1 MFLPDKYCCL
11 CDRLKNFRENNKKL
25 YPDYYNGAVPSF
37 GNINATLLIV
47 GLAPGLHGANQT
59 GRPFTNDFAGDI
71 LYSVL
76 KENGLTKGSY
86 GKRAGDGLELL
97 DTRVTNAVRCVPPQ
111 NKPTG
116 DEFARCIPFLK
127 AEIAAMDNLKCI
139 LSLGVDSHRAV
150 IKALNL
156 KQSAF
161 PFKHG
166 AIHHPTDKIT
176 LADSYHTSRY
186 NINTGVLTKQMFF
199 DVIENIKN
207 NILPLG

>member
-1 MFLPDKYCCL
+1 MLLPDKYCCL
-11 CDRLKNFRENNKKL
+11 CDRLKKFRDDNKRL
-25 YPDYYNGAVPSF
+25 YPNYYNGAVPSF
-37 GNINATLLIV
+37 GDKNAALLIV

-76 KENGLTKGSY
+76 TEKGLAKGNY
-86 GKRAGDGLELL
+86 GKRIDDGFELL

-116 DEFARCIPFLK
+116 DEFSECLPFLRN
-127 AEIAAMDNLKCI
+127 EIMAMDNLKCI
-139 LSLGVDSHRAV
+139 LSLGGDSHRAV
-150 IKALNL
+150 IRTFDL

-166 AIHHPTDKIT
+166 AIHRLSEKIT

-186 NINTGVLTKQMFF
+186 NINTGVLTKQMFS
-199 DVIENIKN
+199 DIIENIKRD
-207 NILPLG
+207 ILYIR